1 MKRAI
6 TLSDKI
12 VSERNL
18 LKKYLKLIED
28 NEVIE
33 KSERLS
39 IRVKEMKQ
47 SFRSICWKCFI
58 RIRQSTI
65 RLREIFPLKT
75 EIDEEINFLCC
86 LPIESFEKFVTED
99 QSVLSINLLKVNKI
113 SFFTLFLN
121 FLNFN

>member
-39 IRVKEMKQ
+39 IRVREMKQ
-47 SFRSICWKCFI
+47 SFISICWKFFI
-58 RIRQSTI
+58 HIRQSTI

-86 LPIESFEKFVTED
+86 LPIESFDKFITED
-99 QSVLSINLLKVNKI
+99 QSVISINLLKVNKLFI
-113 SFFTLFLN
+113 LTLFLN
-121 FLNFN
+121 F

>member
-12 VSERNL
+12 VNERNL

-39 IRVKEMKQ
+39 IRVREMKQ
-47 SFRSICWKCFI
+47 SFRSVCWKFFI
-58 RIRQSTI
+58 HIRQSTI

-86 LPIESFEKFVTED
+86 LPIESFDKFVTED
-99 QSVLSINLLKVNKI
+99 QSVLSINLLKVNKLYFSL
-113 SFFTLFLN
+113 SF
-121 FLNFN
+121 